1 MALAP
6 TMVSLARTVL
16 APAMLSLAA
25 FAADPVEC
33 TPWGGAVV
41 RGTVA
46 SADACGLVI
55 VIDGSAARISLA
67 WSDVRTIAPV
77 DPAWSSWIEAGDAA
91 RRGEQRLARGDAA
104 LAAEA
109 LGRATELLAGARG
122 ECVQAAWLQWARSLQ
137 ACGRPTAAALAQLRA
152 MDLSPDASS
161 ASSPSSSTS
170 SSPASSSS
178 PSSSS
183 SWPADLCPAYA
194 DPAEAREAWTAFDG
208 APSSSTRAS
217 AWGALLREVAA
228 RQAGAAAK
236 PMPKPPRGAAKD
248 DAMRRERLVLEQWL
262 EALGEAPSAR
272 ERAREALADM
282 LARTETPV
290 RHWCRVAIGQS
301 LMLEARAAKPGS
313 VQARRFALDAA
324 EQFLTVV
331 SCDDA
336 SIPMLSAT
344 CAALGAQALD
354 AAGDARGASTVRTR
368 LLQEGTSP

>member
-1 MALAP
+1 MSLVP
-6 TMVSLARTVL
+6 TMLLLVTLAV
-16 APAMLSLAA
+16 
-25 FAADPVEC
+25 DQVEC
-33 TPWGGAVV
+33 TPWGGAAV

-46 SADACGLVI
+46 HADACGLVI
-55 VIDGSAARISLA
+55 AIDGSAARISLA

-109 LGRATELLAGARG
+109 FGRATQLLAGARG

-137 ACGRPTAAALAQLRA
+137 ACGRATAAALAQLRA
-152 MDLSPDASS
+152 MHLSPDASA
-161 ASSPSSSTS
+161 ASSPSAASI
-170 SSPASSSS
+170 ASSA
-178 PSSSS
+178 

-208 APSSSTRAS
+208 APSSAPRAS

-262 EALGEAPSAR
+262 EALGETSSAR

>member
-1 MALAP
+1 MLLLVTLA
-6 TMVSLARTVL
+6 V
-16 APAMLSLAA
+16 
-25 FAADPVEC
+25 DQVEC
-33 TPWGGAVV
+33 TPWGGAAV

-46 SADACGLVI
+46 HADACGLVI
-55 VIDGSAARISLA
+55 AIDGSAARISLA

-77 DPAWSSWIEAGDAA
+77 DPAWSSWIEAGDAV

-109 LGRATELLAGARG
+109 FGRATQLLAGARG

-137 ACGRPTAAALAQLRA
+137 ACGRATAAALAQLRA
-152 MDLSPDASS
+152 MHLSPDASS
-161 ASSPSSSTS
+161 ASAAST
-170 SSPASSSS
+170 ASTA
-178 PSSSS
+178 

-208 APSSSTRAS
+208 APSSAPRAS

-228 RQAGAAAK
+228 RQAGVAPK

-262 EALGEAPSAR
+262 EALGEASSAR
-272 ERAREALADM
+272 ERARESLADM
-282 LARTETPV
+282 LSRTETPV

-301 LMLEARAAKPGS
+301 LMLEARAVKPGS
-313 VQARRFALDAA
+313 TEARRLALDAA

-331 SCDDA
+331 ACDDA
-336 SIPMLSAT
+336 AIPMLSAT

>member
-1 MALAP
+1 MISFAP
-6 TMVSLARTVL
+6 T
-16 APAMLSLAA
+16 MLSLAA
-25 FAADPVEC
+25 LAADPVEC
-33 TPWGGAVV
+33 TPWGGAAV

-46 SADACGLVI
+46 HADACGLVI
-55 VIDGSAARISLA
+55 AIDGSAARISLA

-109 LGRATELLAGARG
+109 FGRATQLLAGARG

-137 ACGRPTAAALAQLRA
+137 ACGRATAAALAQLRA
-152 MDLSPDASS
+152 MHLSPDASS
-161 ASSPSSSTS
+161 ASAAST
-170 SSPASSSS
+170 ASTA
-178 PSSSS
+178 

-208 APSSSTRAS
+208 APSSAPRAS

-228 RQAGAAAK
+228 RQAGVAPK

-262 EALGEAPSAR
+262 EALGEASSTR
-272 ERAREALADM
+272 ERARESLADM

>member
-1 MALAP
+1 MH
-6 TMVSLARTVL
+6 
-16 APAMLSLAA
+16 
-25 FAADPVEC
+25 
-33 TPWGGAVV
+33 
-41 RGTVA
+41 
-46 SADACGLVI
+46 
-55 VIDGSAARISLA
+55 
-67 WSDVRTIAPV
+67 
-77 DPAWSSWIEAGDAA
+77 
-91 RRGEQRLARGDAA
+91 
-104 LAAEA
+104 
-109 LGRATELLAGARG
+109 
-122 ECVQAAWLQWARSLQ
+122 
-137 ACGRPTAAALAQLRA
+137 
-152 MDLSPDASS
+152 LSPDASS
-161 ASSPSSSTS
+161 ASAAST
-170 SSPASSSS
+170 ASTA
-178 PSSSS
+178 

-208 APSSSTRAS
+208 APSSAPRAS

-262 EALGEAPSAR
+262 EALGEASSTR
-272 ERAREALADM
+272 ERARESLADM

>member
-1 MALAP
+1 MALAA
-6 TMVSLARTVL
+6 T
-16 APAMLSLAA
+16 MLSLVTLAV
-25 FAADPVEC
+25 DPVEC
-33 TPWGGAVV
+33 TPWGGATV

-46 SADACGLVI
+46 RADPCGLVI
-55 VIDGSAARISLA
+55 AIDGSTARISLA

-109 LGRATELLAGARG
+109 FGRATQLLAGARG

-137 ACGRPTAAALAQLRA
+137 ACGRATAAALAQLRA
-152 MDLSPDASS
+152 MHLSPDASS
-161 ASSPSSSTS
+161 ASAAST
-170 SSPASSSS
+170 ASTA
-178 PSSSS
+178 

-208 APSSSTRAS
+208 APSSAPRAS

-228 RQAGAAAK
+228 RQAGVAPK

-262 EALGEAPSAR
+262 EALGETSSAR
-272 ERAREALADM
+272 ERARESLADM

-331 SCDDA
+331 ACDDA

>member
-1 MALAP
+1 MSLAP
-6 TMVSLARTVL
+6 TM
-16 APAMLSLAA
+16 LSLVTLAV
-25 FAADPVEC
+25 DPVEC
-33 TPWGGAVV
+33 TPWGGATV

-46 SADACGLVI
+46 RADPCGLVI
-55 VIDGSAARISLA
+55 AIDGSTARISLA

-109 LGRATELLAGARG
+109 FGRATQLLAGARG

-137 ACGRPTAAALAQLRA
+137 ACGRATAAALAQLRA
-152 MDLSPDASS
+152 MHLSPDASS
-161 ASSPSSSTS
+161 ASAAST
-170 SSPASSSS
+170 ASTA
-178 PSSSS
+178 

-208 APSSSTRAS
+208 ARSSAPRAS

-228 RQAGAAAK
+228 RQAGVAAK

-262 EALGEAPSAR
+262 EALGEASSAR
-272 ERAREALADM
+272 ERARESLADM
-282 LARTETPV
+282 LARTESPV

-331 SCDDA
+331 ACDDA
-336 SIPMLSAT
+336 AIPMLSAT

>member
-1 MALAP
+1 
-6 TMVSLARTVL
+6 
-16 APAMLSLAA
+16 
-25 FAADPVEC
+25 
-33 TPWGGAVV
+33 V

-46 SADACGLVI
+46 RADPCGLVI
-55 VIDGSAARISLA
+55 AIDGSTARISLA

-109 LGRATELLAGARG
+109 FGRATELLAGARG
-122 ECVQAAWLQWARSLQ
+122 DCVQTVWLQWARSLQ
-137 ACGRPTAAALAQLRA
+137 ACGRATAAALAQLRA

-161 ASSPSSSTS
+161 ASAAST
-170 SSPASSSS
+170 ASTA
-178 PSSSS
+178 

-208 APSSSTRAS
+208 ARSSAPRAS

-228 RQAGAAAK
+228 RQAGVAPK

-262 EALGEAPSAR
+262 EALGEASSTR
-272 ERAREALADM
+272 ERARESLADM
-282 LARTETPV
+282 LARTESPV

-313 VQARRFALDAA
+313 AEARRSALDAA

>member
-1 MALAP
+1 MH
-6 TMVSLARTVL
+6 
-16 APAMLSLAA
+16 
-25 FAADPVEC
+25 
-33 TPWGGAVV
+33 
-41 RGTVA
+41 
-46 SADACGLVI
+46 
-55 VIDGSAARISLA
+55 
-67 WSDVRTIAPV
+67 
-77 DPAWSSWIEAGDAA
+77 
-91 RRGEQRLARGDAA
+91 
-104 LAAEA
+104 
-109 LGRATELLAGARG
+109 
-122 ECVQAAWLQWARSLQ
+122 
-137 ACGRPTAAALAQLRA
+137 
-152 MDLSPDASS
+152 LSPDASA
-161 ASSPSSSTS
+161 ASSPSAASI
-170 SSPASSSS
+170 ASSA
-178 PSSSS
+178 

-208 APSSSTRAS
+208 APSSAPRAS

-228 RQAGAAAK
+228 RQAGVAAK

-262 EALGEAPSAR
+262 EALGEASSTR
-272 ERAREALADM
+272 ERARESLADM
-282 LARTETPV
+282 LARTESPV

-313 VQARRFALDAA
+313 AEARRSALDAA

>member
-1 MALAP
+1 MSLAP
-6 TMVSLARTVL
+6 TM
-16 APAMLSLAA
+16 LSLVTLAV
-25 FAADPVEC
+25 DPVEC
-33 TPWGGAVV
+33 TPWGGATV

-46 SADACGLVI
+46 RADPCGLVI
-55 VIDGSAARISLA
+55 AIDGSTARISLA

-109 LGRATELLAGARG
+109 FGRATELLAGARG
-122 ECVQAAWLQWARSLQ
+122 DCVQTVWLQWARSLQ
-137 ACGRPTAAALAQLRA
+137 ACGRATAAALAQLRA
-152 MDLSPDASS
+152 MDLSPDASAASS
-161 ASSPSSSTS
+161 ASV
-170 SSPASSSS
+170 ASSA
-178 PSSSS
+178 

-208 APSSSTRAS
+208 APSSAPRAS

-228 RQAGAAAK
+228 RQAGVAAK

-262 EALGEAPSAR
+262 EALGETSSAR
-272 ERAREALADM
+272 ERARESLADM
-282 LARTETPV
+282 LSRTETPV

-331 SCDDA
+331 ACDDA
-336 SIPMLSAT
+336 AIPMLSAT

>member
-1 MALAP
+1 MSLVP
-6 TMVSLARTVL
+6 TMLLLVTLAV
-16 APAMLSLAA
+16 
-25 FAADPVEC
+25 DQVEC
-33 TPWGGAVV
+33 TPWGGAAV

-46 SADACGLVI
+46 HADACGLVI
-55 VIDGSAARISLA
+55 AIDGSAARISLA

-77 DPAWSSWIEAGDAA
+77 DPAWSSWIEAGDAV

-104 LAAEA
+104 LAADA
-109 LGRATELLAGARG
+109 FGRATELLAGARG
-122 ECVQAAWLQWARSLQ
+122 ECVQAAWQQWARSLQ
-137 ACGRPTAAALAQLRA
+137 ACGRATAAALAQLRA
-152 MDLSPDASS
+152 MDLSPDASA
-161 ASSPSSSTS
+161 ASSPSAASI
-170 SSPASSSS
+170 ASSA
-178 PSSSS
+178 

-208 APSSSTRAS
+208 APSSAPRAS

-228 RQAGAAAK
+228 RQAGVAAK

-262 EALGEAPSAR
+262 EALGEASSTR
-272 ERAREALADM
+272 ERARESLADM

>member
-1 MALAP
+1 
-6 TMVSLARTVL
+6 V
-16 APAMLSLAA
+16 
-25 FAADPVEC
+25 
-33 TPWGGAVV
+33 
-41 RGTVA
+41 
-46 SADACGLVI
+46 
-55 VIDGSAARISLA
+55 
-67 WSDVRTIAPV
+67 
-77 DPAWSSWIEAGDAA
+77 
-91 RRGEQRLARGDAA
+91 
-104 LAAEA
+104 
-109 LGRATELLAGARG
+109 
-122 ECVQAAWLQWARSLQ
+122 WLQWARSLQ
-137 ACGRPTAAALAQLRA
+137 ACGRATAAALAQLRA
-152 MDLSPDASS
+152 MDLSPDASA
-161 ASSPSSSTS
+161 ASSPSAESI
-170 SSPASSSS
+170 ASSA
-178 PSSSS
+178 

-208 APSSSTRAS
+208 APSSAPRAS

-228 RQAGAAAK
+228 RQAGVAPK

-262 EALGEAPSAR
+262 EALGETSSAR